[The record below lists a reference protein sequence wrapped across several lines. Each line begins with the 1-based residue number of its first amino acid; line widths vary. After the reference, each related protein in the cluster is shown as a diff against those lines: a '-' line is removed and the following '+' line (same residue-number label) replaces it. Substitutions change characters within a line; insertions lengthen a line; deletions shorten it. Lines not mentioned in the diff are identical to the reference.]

1 MRIVCDR
8 CQKNTVDFEDRKDW
22 IHIEMSEKGYG
33 KTGDYYLCKDCSSAF
48 FSFLDNK
55 AGGEND

>member
-8 CQKNTVDFEDRKDW
+8 CRKNTVDFEERSGW

-33 KTGDYYLCKDCSSAF
+33 KLNDYYFCKECSSA
-48 FSFLDNK
+48 SYKFLDNK
-55 AGGEND
+55 ASEQE